1 MTRTAD
7 QVVTDRAGEF
17 AEDPSALAEKIA
29 LAEASVIA
37 MKDLELRKVAFEK
50 VLEKLLY
57 PPAKR
62 LTHARTEER
71 KTRAVRGGP
80 KRYLSELVTEGF
92 FDQPRTLGD
101 AQKELRARGH
111 HIAITSLSGPMRSL
125 CQARRLRRQS
135 QQVDGKGARKIYLY
149 SRW

>member
-1 MTRTAD
+1 MTRTSH
-7 QVVTDRAGEF
+7 QVVAARAEGL
-17 AEDPSALAEKIA
+17 AEDPSALADKIA

-62 LTHARTEER
+62 MAHARTEER
-71 KTRAVRGGP
+71 KTLAVRGGP
-80 KRYLSELVTEGF
+80 KGYLAELVTEGF
-92 FDQPRTLGD
+92 FDQPRALGD

-111 HIAITSLSGPMRSL
+111 HIAITSLSGPMQSL

-135 QQVDGKGARKIYLY
+135 RQVDGKGARKIYLY